1 MPRPVSAWRAAGGR
15 RRGPRLIIHGPVQEG
30 EVPKQLQQRRHV
42 AEVHLQGRRHRR
54 GVLRRRRRCAP
65 GIIKGR
71 HRGRRRLELPPW
83 RRGGGCSSS
92 MPRPS
97 PPAPPSAS
105 PVAEAAELE
114 LTAAGPAS
122 CIRNLLGADVDLAG
136 LGAEL
141 GQPLRAH
148 PCARLIILTS
158 PCSIMLAPT
167 LAITL
172 ARSPLR
178 SFLRSHLCDGS
189 ITKGSGEHYFLVRL
203 LL

>member
-1 MPRPVSAWRAAGGR
+1 MAGSHPTFPLPAPAATRARATGHSVTPRPAPPHSGALWPSPARSS
-15 RRGPRLIIHGPVQEG
+15 
-30 EVPKQLQQRRHV
+30 QRHH
-42 AEVHLQGRRHRR
+42 APP
-54 GVLRRRRRCAP
+54 LRP

-122 CIRNLLGADVDLAG
+122 CIRNLLGADVGLAG

-189 ITKGSGEHYFLVRL
+189 TTKGSGEHYFFVHVRL

>member
-1 MPRPVSAWRAAGGR
+1 
-15 RRGPRLIIHGPVQEG
+15 
-30 EVPKQLQQRRHV
+30 
-42 AEVHLQGRRHRR
+42 
-54 GVLRRRRRCAP
+54 
-65 GIIKGR
+65 
-71 HRGRRRLELPPW
+71 
-83 RRGGGCSSS
+83 

-122 CIRNLLGADVDLAG
+122 CIRNLLGADVNLAG

-172 ARSPLR
+172 VRSPLR

>member
-1 MPRPVSAWRAAGGR
+1 
-15 RRGPRLIIHGPVQEG
+15 
-30 EVPKQLQQRRHV
+30 
-42 AEVHLQGRRHRR
+42 
-54 GVLRRRRRCAP
+54 
-65 GIIKGR
+65 
-71 HRGRRRLELPPW
+71 
-83 RRGGGCSSS
+83 

-105 PVAEAAELE
+105 PLAEAAELE

-189 ITKGSGEHYFLVRL
+189 ITKGSGEHYFVFFCEVRSANEERVITPKAVCGNTCLVLTRIL
-203 LL
+203 APHQCRVRSMPMSSRAKLRHAQAPLGSTEPLYVPIWA